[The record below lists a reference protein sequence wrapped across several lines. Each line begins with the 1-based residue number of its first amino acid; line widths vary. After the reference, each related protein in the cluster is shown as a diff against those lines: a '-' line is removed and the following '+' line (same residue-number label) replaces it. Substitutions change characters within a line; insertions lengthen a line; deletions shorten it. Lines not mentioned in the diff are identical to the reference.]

1 MNPYLLVLL
10 LLLSGNV
17 TLRAQSAAEGNRDWP
32 VYNGGA
38 DGTHYS
44 PLAQINRKNVSQ
56 LQVAWTYDAAD
67 AFPGSEMECNPL
79 IVNGV
84 LYATTAKLNVIAL
97 DAATGKLLWRFDPNR
112 NDTVIVKM
120 RSRGV
125 TYWSDGG
132 KDQRV
137 FFAAQQYLYPLDA
150 ATGNPI
156 KTFGDG
162 GRIDLRDNLG
172 REPKMWATMTSPG
185 TIYKDLLIV
194 GSSLAETLPTPPGD
208 IRAYNVR
215 TGELR
220 WSFHTIPHPGEFG
233 YDTWPKEAWKYTGG
247 VNDWTGFT
255 LDEQRGLVFASTG
268 SAATDF
274 YGANRTGNDL
284 FANSVIALNA
294 ATGER
299 VWHYQ
304 TVQHDIWDRDL
315 PAAPV
320 LVTVNRDGRPVD
332 ALAQTTKSGYVFLFD
347 RTTGAPVFPVEKR
360 KYPSSDIEG
369 ETTSPTQG
377 LPLVPPPFARQKLT
391 EEILT
396 DRTPQAHQEVLERF
410 RKIRSG
416 GQFVPGSREGTIIFP
431 GYDGGAEWGGPAFDP
446 QSHRLYVNANEMAW
460 ILRLVEQKPAT
471 EQTSGQGLYMRTCS
485 ACHGKNMQGSP
496 PEFPSLVGL
505 STRRSDSAVRSLVS
519 QGSGRMPSFS
529 SLGDDQL
536 DAIVDYVY
544 KGIDT
549 SVKGGAPSPYDMKF
563 TSDGY
568 HKFLDSEGYPA
579 IRPPWG
585 TFNAINLDTG
595 KIDWTLPLG
604 EYPELAAKGLK
615 QTGSENY
622 GGPVLTAG
630 GLLFIGA
637 TNYDKKFRAFDK
649 DTGELLWETTL
660 PAAGNATPATYQVNG
675 RQFVVIA
682 AGGGK
687 WGAPSGAS
695 YVAFALPQ

>member
-1 MNPYLLVLL
+1 MMNPYLLVLL

-17 TLRAQSAAEGNRDWP
+17 TLRAQSTPEGNWNWS

-38 DGTHYS
+38 DSTHYS

-67 AFPGSEMECNPL
+67 AFPGSEMECNPV

-84 LYATTAKLNVIAL
+84 LYATTAKLNVIAI
-97 DAATGKLLWRFDPNR
+97 DAAMGKLLWRFDPNS
-112 NDTVIVKM
+112 NDPVIVKM

-125 TYWSDGG
+125 TYWSDGE

-137 FFAAQQYLYPLDA
+137 FFAAQQYLYALDA

-172 REPKMWATMTSPG
+172 REPKMWVTMTSPG

-194 GSSLAETLPTPPGD
+194 GSALAETLPTPPGD
-208 IRAYNVR
+208 VRAYNVR

-233 YDTWPKEAWKYTGG
+233 YDTWPKDAWKYSGG
-247 VNDWTGFT
+247 VNNWTGFT

-274 YGANRTGNDL
+274 YGANRTGDDL

-315 PAAPV
+315 PAPPV
-320 LVTVNRDGRPVD
+320 LVTVNHDGRLVD

-347 RTTGAPVFPVEKR
+347 RSSGAPLFPIEKR
-360 KYPSSDIEG
+360 KYPPSDIEG
-369 ETTSPTQG
+369 EVTSPTQG
-377 LPLVPPPFARQKLT
+377 LPLAPPPFARQKLT
-391 EEILT
+391 EEMLT
-396 DRTPQAHQEVLERF
+396 ERTPQAHQEALERF

-460 ILRLVEQKPAT
+460 ILTLVEQKPAT
-471 EQTSGQGLYMRTCS
+471 EQTSGQGLYMHTCS

-505 STRRSDSAVRSLVS
+505 STRRSDSAVRSLVHRDRAVCQVLRGLETS
-519 QGSGRMPSFS
+519 NWMRS
-529 SLGDDQL
+529 SSMCTE
-536 DAIVDYVY
+536 V
-544 KGIDT
+544 
-549 SVKGGAPSPYDMKF
+549 S
-563 TSDGY
+563 
-568 HKFLDSEGYPA
+568 
-579 IRPPWG
+579 
-585 TFNAINLDTG
+585 
-595 KIDWTLPLG
+595 
-604 EYPELAAKGLK
+604 
-615 QTGSENY
+615 
-622 GGPVLTAG
+622 
-630 GLLFIGA
+630 
-637 TNYDKKFRAFDK
+637 
-649 DTGELLWETTL
+649 
-660 PAAGNATPATYQVNG
+660 TPA
-675 RQFVVIA
+675 
-682 AGGGK
+682 
-687 WGAPSGAS
+687 
-695 YVAFALPQ
+695 